1 MPSILLAHLID
12 LLLVLRWVDGF
23 MITGVASYVG
33 GEWFGVVCQIFAAS
47 SAFGMATATITVA
60 SRELQYMSTIKQL
73 PQVTAR

>member
-1 MPSILLAHLID
+1 
-12 LLLVLRWVDGF
+12 
-23 MITGVASYVG
+23 MITSVASYVG
-33 GEWFGVVCQIFAAS
+33 GQWFGVVAQIFAAS